1 MKHKIYILTLAAAL
15 LTGCASDEF
24 TGRKAN
30 PDGEVAI
37 TFSSGANGMTRA
49 DKTGADAATLLGN
62 NFVVEGVKG
71 DGVDYTKAQVVF
83 DHYNVNWTTNT
94 AGSTESNSSNWE
106 YVGQSVSTNPVP
118 VNAQMQTI
126 KFWDFGAEQ
135 YDFIAMSK
143 GTGNASFSQID
154 YANIGKATGEDPVCT
169 VTGSVSDIMKAYISN
184 LLTIQQANY
193 GVAPV
198 TPKFRNLSSKIRVA
212 IYETIPGYSVTDVKF
227 YVDGSTYLTAETQN
241 NAILYTTGSDK
252 LVSGSA
258 SGVMNV
264 FYPDPTG
271 KKPLVTFDVAAGTGT
286 TTTKLDFDK
295 PLTYTGAEADEAAGD
310 VYLGRSS
317 NAASFAKS
325 DGTDYITVMPT
336 GEQHALTLRVKYTL
350 VSLDGR
356 GETISVGPMSAVVPA
371 EFTEWQPNFAYTY
384 LFKITDEGSGLYPIS
399 FDAVDMVDYAPQES
413 TTENSKPN
421 ITTYQNGVN
430 VTENDEYLSGKNI
443 YVTVGDLMVLDAT
456 KVRLF
461 TATVEEGAVQ
471 GIDELSVANCFNHGT
486 YDATAKTYTVTDI
499 NGKKLVLTDVTAT
512 KFEIVSTIPAADWKD
527 GQALTRTSAFGR
539 IKSPDPNTIYVFQYL
554 GGGGLQLAE
563 YNTLPTGAD
572 YYEWSAMGH
581 DWDGDGVDDDE
592 NGYYLWDIGEA
603 DGTELYEDYK
613 DRYIKDLNLGKPYD
627 YPTSTDARYQPINP
641 TLTAGEEFVYV
652 LVDDNPKTYKAF
664 PDVGNVVGNEPW
676 EDNKYYHVLGHR
688 VAYSNFDEIK
698 AGHYYYTMQSPTFST
713 ARDIVW
719 IEHCATSDM
728 AATADMYYFAPEGNT
743 GDDLLPYKNHEGT
756 YFPLIKKGDCKSITY
771 GITYIFAYED
781 DGKMMIDFAWGDG
794 KFDATDN
801 GDHDLY
807 ACPNSNPDDY
817 HPIFYQESDFNTL
830 KKDEVYEDESGTE
843 FKAEGTETLATKKAY
858 VKGTGSSNAYKVIK
872 VK

>member
-49 DKTGADAATLLGN
+49 DKTGADAATLLEN

-71 DGVDYTKAQVVF
+71 DGNDYTKAQVVF

-106 YVGQSVSTNPVP
+106 YVGQSVSTNPAP

-154 YANIGKATGEDPVCT
+154 YANIGKATGDDPVCT

-212 IYETIPGYSVTDVKF
+212 IYETIPGYSVKDVVF
-227 YVDGSTYLTAETQN
+227 YVDGSTYSTAETQN
-241 NAILYTTGSDK
+241 NAILFTTGSDK

-271 KKPLVTFDVAAGTGT
+271 KKPLVTFDVATGT
-286 TTTKLDFDK
+286 DNTTTKLDFGK
-295 PLTYTGAEADEAAGD
+295 PLTYTGAEADEAAGNI
-310 VYLGRSS
+310 YLGRSS
-317 NAASFAKS
+317 NEASFAKS

-443 YVTVGDLMVLDAT
+443 YVTVGDLMTLDAT

-471 GIDELSVANCFNHGT
+471 GIDELSVANCFNNGT

-512 KFEIVSTIPAADWKD
+512 KFEIVSTIPSEDWKD
-527 GQALTRTSAFGR
+527 GQTLTRDKAFGR
-539 IKSPDPNTIYVFQYL
+539 IKSPDPNTVYVFQYL
-554 GGGGLQLAE
+554 GA
-563 YNTLPTGAD
+563 
-572 YYEWSAMGH
+572 
-581 DWDGDGVDDDE
+581 
-592 NGYYLWDIGEA
+592 
-603 DGTELYEDYK
+603 
-613 DRYIKDLNLGKPYD
+613 
-627 YPTSTDARYQPINP
+627 
-641 TLTAGEEFVYV
+641 
-652 LVDDNPKTYKAF
+652 
-664 PDVGNVVGNEPW
+664 
-676 EDNKYYHVLGHR
+676 
-688 VAYSNFDEIK
+688 
-698 AGHYYYTMQSPTFST
+698 
-713 ARDIVW
+713 
-719 IEHCATSDM
+719 
-728 AATADMYYFAPEGNT
+728 
-743 GDDLLPYKNHEGT
+743 
-756 YFPLIKKGDCKSITY
+756 
-771 GITYIFAYED
+771 
-781 DGKMMIDFAWGDG
+781 
-794 KFDATDN
+794 
-801 GDHDLY
+801 
-807 ACPNSNPDDY
+807 
-817 HPIFYQESDFNTL
+817 
-830 KKDEVYEDESGTE
+830 
-843 FKAEGTETLATKKAY
+843 
-858 VKGTGSSNAYKVIK
+858 GSSYAYKVIK

>member
-71 DGVDYTKAQVVF
+71 DGDDYAEAQVVF

-106 YVGQSVSTNPVP
+106 YVGQSVSTNPAP

-154 YANIGKATGEDPVCT
+154 YANIGNATGGYPVCT

-227 YVDGSTYLTAETQN
+227 YVDGSTYSTAGTQN
-241 NAILYTTGSDK
+241 NAILFTTGTDK

-258 SGVMNV
+258 SGVMKV
-264 FYPDPTG
+264 FYPDTDG
-271 KKPLVTFDVAAGTGT
+271 KKPLVTFDVATGT
-286 TTTKLDFDK
+286 DNTTTKLDFGK
-295 PLTYTGAEADEAAGD
+295 PLTYTGAEAGEAAGNI
-310 VYLGRSS
+310 YLGRSS
-317 NAASFAKS
+317 NEASFAKS

-443 YVTVGDLMVLDAT
+443 YVTVGDLMTLDAT

-471 GIDELSVANCFNHGT
+471 GIDELSVANCFNNGT

-527 GQALTRTSAFGR
+527 GQTLTRTSAFGR
-539 IKSPDPNTIYVFQYL
+539 IKSPDPNTVYVFQYL
-554 GGGGLQLAE
+554 GGGGLQLAD
-563 YNTLPTGAD
+563 YNTLPTGAK
-572 YYEWSAMGH
+572 YYFDENAGI
-581 DWDGDGVDDDE
+581 VDDDPDDL
-592 NGYYLWDIGEA
+592 YYQWSILKPA
-603 DGTELYEDYK
+603 DGTEEYSEK
-613 DRYIKDLNLGKPYD
+613 QYIKDANLGKAYT
-627 YPTSTDARYQPINP
+627 YAFETETDELQPITP
-641 TLTAGEEFVYV
+641 YLTRG
-652 LVDDNPKTYKAF
+652 D
-664 PDVGNVVGNEPW
+664 GNCWIKDGSTFKPITVEGNEDVSTGMYYHPTGTSYHY
-676 EDNKYYHVLGHR
+676 EDGETIESGSYYYEKSGLNFIEHVATEDIPVTSANEMSFWFFMNNYENHAEKINKKESYFKTVSYSECTTVCYGKYYLY
-688 VAYSNFDEIK
+688 AYIGRSGDNFYVEYEQMINDE
-698 AGHYYYTMQSPTFST
+698 GL
-713 ARDIVW
+713 D
-719 IEHCATSDM
+719 
-728 AATADMYYFAPEGNT
+728 
-743 GDDLLPYKNHEGT
+743 
-756 YFPLIKKGDCKSITY
+756 
-771 GITYIFAYED
+771 
-781 DGKMMIDFAWGDG
+781 
-794 KFDATDN
+794 FDATN
-801 GDHDLY
+801 MGAY
-807 ACPNSNPDDY
+807 NFYECPDPDDFESY
-817 HPIFYQESDFNTL
+817 HPIYYQESDFNTL
-830 KKDEVYEDESGTE
+830 KKDEEYEDEYGKL
-843 FKAEGTETLATKKAY
+843 FIANGTETLATKKAY
-858 VKGTGSSNAYKVIK
+858 VKGSVSSNAYKVIK

>member
-71 DGVDYTKAQVVF
+71 DGVDYSEAQVVF

-154 YANIGKATGEDPVCT
+154 YANIGNATDEEPVCT

-212 IYETIPGYSVTDVKF
+212 IYETIPGYSVKDVVF
-227 YVDGSTYLTAETQN
+227 YVDGSTYSTAETQS
-241 NAILYTTGSDK
+241 NAILFTTGTDK

-258 SGVMNV
+258 SGVMKV
-264 FYPDPTG
+264 FYPDTDG

-286 TTTKLDFDK
+286 TTTKLDFGK

-317 NAASFAKS
+317 NEASFAKS

-443 YVTVGDLMVLDAT
+443 YVTVGDLMALDAT

-512 KFEIVSTIPAADWKD
+512 KFEIVSTIPSEDWKD
-527 GQALTRTSAFGR
+527 GQTLTRDKAFGR

-554 GGGGLQLAE
+554 GAGGLQLAE
-563 YNTLPTGAD
+563 YNTLPTGAKYYFD
-572 YYEWSAMGH
+572 ENAGIVDGGPDNLYYEWSI
-581 DWDGDGVDDDE
+581 
-592 NGYYLWDIGEA
+592 LQSA
-603 DGTELYEDYK
+603 DGTETYLEK
-613 DRYIKDLNLGKPYD
+613 QYIKDPNLGKAYT
-627 YPTSTDARYQPINP
+627 YAYETETDELQPITPYLARGAANCWIK
-641 TLTAGEEFVYV
+641 E
-652 LVDDNPKTYKAF
+652 
-664 PDVGNVVGNEPW
+664 GNTFTPITPEGNE
-676 EDNKYYHVLGHR
+676 EVSTGKYYHAPGSAHDYNKKETIVTG
-688 VAYSNFDEIK
+688 S
-698 AGHYYYTMQSPTFST
+698 YYYKKTEDGFSFVEYVADKDIQVESDETYFFFST
-713 ARDIVW
+713 LIDDS
-719 IEHCATSDM
+719 SD
-728 AATADMYYFAPEGNT
+728 
-743 GDDLLPYKNHEGT
+743 KNKKET
-756 YFPLIKKGDCKSITY
+756 YFELITKDDCTTLCYDKY
-771 GITYIFAYED
+771 YLRAYIGSSGNCFYV
-781 DGKMMIDFAWGDG
+781 DFY
-794 KFDATDN
+794 KFTGGEGEVDDATDHYYDEN
-801 GDHDLY
+801 GNECGPDYDFY
-807 ACPNSNPDDY
+807 ECPNSNPDDY

-830 KKDEVYEDESGTE
+830 KKDEVYEDENGIE
-843 FKAEGTETLATKKAY
+843 FTADGTETLATKKAY
-858 VKGTGSSNAYKVIK
+858 VKGSGSSNAYKVIR

>member
-1 MKHKIYILTLAAAL
+1 MKHKIYILTLVAAL

-71 DGVDYTKAQVVF
+71 DGVDYAEAQVVF

-106 YVGQSVSTNPVP
+106 YVGQSVSTNPAP

-154 YANIGKATGEDPVCT
+154 YANIGKATGDDPVCT

-212 IYETIPGYSVTDVKF
+212 IYETIPGYSVKDVVF
-227 YVDGSTYLTAETQN
+227 YVDGSTYSAETQN
-241 NAILYTTGSDK
+241 NAILFTTGTDK
-252 LVSGSA
+252 LVSGLA
-258 SGVMNV
+258 SGVMKV
-264 FYPDPTG
+264 FYPDTDG

-317 NAASFAKS
+317 NEASFAKS

-443 YVTVGDLMVLDAT
+443 YVTVGDLMTLDAT

-471 GIDELSVANCFNHGT
+471 GIDELSVANCFNNGT

-563 YNTLPTGAD
+563 YNTLPTGAK
-572 YYEWSAMGH
+572 YYFDENAGI
-581 DWDGDGVDDDE
+581 VDDKPDDL
-592 NGYYLWDIGEA
+592 YYQWSILKPA
-603 DGTELYEDYK
+603 DGTETYLEK
-613 DRYIKDLNLGKPYD
+613 QYIKDPNLGKAYT
-627 YPTSTDARYQPINP
+627 YAYEAETDELQPITPYLKRGDPNC
-641 TLTAGEEFVYV
+641 
-652 LVDDNPKTYKAF
+652 
-664 PDVGNVVGNEPW
+664 W
-676 EDNKYYHVLGHR
+676 
-688 VAYSNFDEIK
+688 IK
-698 AGHYYYTMQSPTFST
+698 EGDTFKPIT
-713 ARDIVW
+713 
-719 IEHCATSDM
+719 
-728 AATADMYYFAPEGNT
+728 PEGNEDVST
-743 GDDLLPYKNHEGT
+743 GMYYHATGNAHYYKEHETIKSGSYYYIKSGHDFVEYVANADITVESAEQYYFFSTEANDDPDKNKKASYFKLITKDDCTTLCYDKYYLRAYIGRSGDSFYVDFYKFTGGDDEV
-756 YFPLIKKGDCKSITY
+756 D
-771 GITYIFAYED
+771 
-781 DGKMMIDFAWGDG
+781 
-794 KFDATDN
+794 DATDE
-801 GDHDLY
+801 DDFDFY
-807 ACPNSNPDDY
+807 ACPNSNPLDY

-830 KKDEVYEDESGTE
+830 KNGEVYEDESGTE
-843 FKAEGTETLATKKAY
+843 FKAEGTETLTTKKAY
-858 VKGTGSSNAYKVIK
+858 VKGSGSSCAYKVIK

>member
-49 DKTGADAATLLGN
+49 DKTGADAATLLGE

-71 DGVDYTKAQVVF
+71 DGVDYAEAQVVF
-83 DHYNVNWTTNT
+83 DHYNVNWAANT

-106 YVGQSVSTNPVP
+106 YVGQSVSTNPEP
-118 VNAQMQTI
+118 VDAQTQTI

-143 GTGNASFSQID
+143 GTGNATFSQIE
-154 YANIGKATGEDPVCT
+154 YANIGKATDDDPVYA
-169 VTGSVSDIMKAYISN
+169 VTGTVSDIMKAYVSN

-212 IYETIPGYSVTDVKF
+212 IYETIPGYSVKDVVF
-227 YVDGSTYLTAETQN
+227 YVSGNEYADTQS
-241 NAILYTTGSDK
+241 NAILFTTGSDK

-271 KKPLVTFDVAAGTGT
+271 KKPLVTFDVAAGTDN

-325 DGTDYITVMPT
+325 DGTDYITVMPA

-443 YVTVGDLMVLDAT
+443 YVTVGDLLPLNDNVE
-456 KVRLF
+456 VRLF

-527 GQALTRTSAFGR
+527 GQPLTRTSAFGR
-539 IKSPDPNTIYVFQYL
+539 IISPDPNTIYVFQYISKD
-554 GGGGLQLAE
+554 GIQLAE
-563 YNTLPTGAD
+563 YNTLPTGAKYYFD
-572 YYEWSAMGH
+572 ENAGIVDDDPDDEDGYYEWSVLKPANGTETYLEKQYIKDPNLGKAYTYAFETETDELQPITPYLARGAANCWIKEGNTFTPITPEGNEDVSTGMYYHATGNEH
-581 DWDGDGVDDDE
+581 DYQKKETIESGSYYYEKSGLNFVEHVANADINVESFKMYWFFSSKGDPTEEDKNKKVSYFITVPYSECTTLCYDKYYLRAYIGSSGNCFYVDFYKFTGSDDEVDDATDHYYDE
-592 NGYYLWDIGEA
+592 NGNECGP
-603 DGTELYEDYK
+603 DY
-613 DRYIKDLNLGKPYD
+613 
-627 YPTSTDARYQPINP
+627 
-641 TLTAGEEFVYV
+641 
-652 LVDDNPKTYKAF
+652 
-664 PDVGNVVGNEPW
+664 
-676 EDNKYYHVLGHR
+676 
-688 VAYSNFDEIK
+688 
-698 AGHYYYTMQSPTFST
+698 
-713 ARDIVW
+713 
-719 IEHCATSDM
+719 
-728 AATADMYYFAPEGNT
+728 
-743 GDDLLPYKNHEGT
+743 
-756 YFPLIKKGDCKSITY
+756 
-771 GITYIFAYED
+771 
-781 DGKMMIDFAWGDG
+781 DF
-794 KFDATDN
+794 
-801 GDHDLY
+801 Y

-843 FKAEGTETLATKKAY
+843 FKADGTETLATKKAY
-858 VKGTGSSNAYKVIK
+858 VKGRGLSCAYKVIR

>member
-71 DGVDYTKAQVVF
+71 DSVDYAEAQVVF

-106 YVGQSVSTNPVP
+106 YVGQSVSTNPAP

-154 YANIGKATGEDPVCT
+154 YANIGKATGDDPVCT

-212 IYETIPGYSVTDVKF
+212 IYETIPGYSVKDVVF
-227 YVDGSTYLTAETQN
+227 YVSGNEYADTQN
-241 NAILYTTGSDK
+241 NAILFTTGTDK

-443 YVTVGDLMVLDAT
+443 YVTVGDLMTLDAT

-471 GIDELSVANCFNHGT
+471 GIDELSVANCFNNGT

-527 GQALTRTSAFGR
+527 GQALTRDKAFGR
-539 IKSPDPNTIYVFQYL
+539 IKSPDPNTVYVFQYL

-563 YNTLPTGAD
+563 YNTLPTGAKYYFD
-572 YYEWSAMGH
+572 ENAGIVDGGPDNLYYEWSI
-581 DWDGDGVDDDE
+581 
-592 NGYYLWDIGEA
+592 LQSA
-603 DGTELYEDYK
+603 DGTETYLEK
-613 DRYIKDLNLGKPYD
+613 QYIKDPNLGKAYT
-627 YPTSTDARYQPINP
+627 YAYETETDELQPITP
-641 TLTAGEEFVYV
+641 YLKRGDPYC
-652 LVDDNPKTYKAF
+652 
-664 PDVGNVVGNEPW
+664 W
-676 EDNKYYHVLGHR
+676 
-688 VAYSNFDEIK
+688 IK
-698 AGHYYYTMQSPTFST
+698 EGDTFKPIT
-713 ARDIVW
+713 
-719 IEHCATSDM
+719 
-728 AATADMYYFAPEGNT
+728 PEGNEDVSTGMYYRQTGTSYHYDHGETIESGSYYYEKSGLNFIEHVATEDIPVTLANEMSFWFFMNNFENHAEKINKKASYFKLITKDDCTTLCYDKYYLRAYIGRT
-743 GDDLLPYKNHEGT
+743 GDSFYVDFYKFTG
-756 YFPLIKKGDCKSITY
+756 S
-771 GITYIFAYED
+771 D
-781 DGKMMIDFAWGDG
+781 DEVD
-794 KFDATDN
+794 DATDHYYDEN
-801 GDHDLY
+801 GNECGPDFDFY
-807 ACPNSNPDDY
+807 ACPNSNPLDY

-830 KKDEVYEDESGTE
+830 KKGEVYEDESGTE
-843 FKAEGTETLATKKAY
+843 FKADGTETLATKKAY
-858 VKGTGSSNAYKVIK
+858 VKGSGSSNAYKVIK

>member
-1 MKHKIYILTLAAAL
+1 MKHKIYILTLVAIL

-37 TFSSGANGMTRA
+37 TFSSGANGITRA

-71 DGVDYTKAQVVF
+71 DGVDYAEAQVVF

-106 YVGQSVSTNPVP
+106 YVGQSVSTNPAP

-143 GTGNASFSQID
+143 GMGNASFSQID
-154 YANIGKATGEDPVCT
+154 YANIGNATGDDPVCT
-169 VTGSVSDIMKAYISN
+169 VTGSVSDVMKAYISN
-184 LLTIQQANY
+184 LLTIKQANY

-212 IYETIPGYSVTDVKF
+212 IYETIPGYSVKDVVF
-227 YVDGSTYLTAETQN
+227 YVDGSTYSTAETQS
-241 NAILYTTGSDK
+241 NAILFTTGTDK

-258 SGVMNV
+258 SGVMKV
-264 FYPDPTG
+264 FYPDTDG
-271 KKPLVTFDVAAGTGT
+271 KKPLVTFDVATGT
-286 TTTKLDFDK
+286 DNTTTKLDFGK
-295 PLTYTGAEADEAAGD
+295 PLTYTGAEADEAAGNI
-310 VYLGRSS
+310 YLGRSS
-317 NAASFAKS
+317 NEASFAKS

-443 YVTVGDLMVLDAT
+443 YVTVGDLMTLDAT

-471 GIDELSVANCFNHGT
+471 GIDELSVANCFNNGT

-554 GGGGLQLAE
+554 GAGGLQLAE
-563 YNTLPTGAD
+563 YNTLPTGAKYYFD
-572 YYEWSAMGH
+572 ENAGIVDDDPEDEDGYYEWS
-581 DWDGDGVDDDE
+581 V
-592 NGYYLWDIGEA
+592 LKPA
-603 DGTELYEDYK
+603 DGTEEYSEK
-613 DRYIKDLNLGKPYD
+613 QYIKDANLGKAYT
-627 YPTSTDARYQPINP
+627 YAYETETDELQPITP
-641 TLTAGEEFVYV
+641 YLTRGASNCWIKEGDTFKPITPE
-652 LVDDNPKTYKAF
+652 
-664 PDVGNVVGNEPW
+664 GNE
-676 EDNKYYHVLGHR
+676 DVSTGKYYHPTGSER
-688 VAYSNFDEIK
+688 
-698 AGHYYYTMQSPTFST
+698 HY
-713 ARDIVW
+713 D
-719 IEHCATSDM
+719 
-728 AATADMYYFAPEGNT
+728 EGNT
-743 GDDLLPYKNHEGT
+743 IESGSYYYMKSGYNYVEYVANADITVESADQYYFFSKYDDYRDKNKKVSYFITVPYSECT
-756 YFPLIKKGDCKSITY
+756 TLCY
-771 GITYIFAYED
+771 GKYYLRAYIGSSGNCFYV
-781 DGKMMIDFAWGDG
+781 DFYKANVD
-794 KFDATDN
+794 DATDYYYDEED
-801 GDHDLY
+801 GKWYGPDFDFY
-807 ACPNSNPDDY
+807 ACPNSNPLDY
-817 HPIFYQESDFNTL
+817 HPIYYQESDFNTL
-830 KKDEVYEDESGTE
+830 KKGEVYEDESGTE
-843 FKAEGTETLATKKAY
+843 FKADGTETLATKKAY